1 MGRARFDFSGDV
13 VLVTGASGGIGAGLA
28 RRFAGAG
35 ARAAVH
41 YHANRDGAEKLAE
54 EIGGTAFGADLGTEA
69 GCAGLMEAVVARL
82 GPVDH
87 LVNNAGLQPVKA
99 FIDID
104 GQDIAQM
111 MAANLA
117 APTLLTRALAKAG
130 RRASVVNIASIEG
143 MQPAGGHS
151 HYAASKAAL
160 IMASRAAALELGPL
174 GIRVNSI
181 SPGLI
186 DAGGLK
192 ANWPEG
198 VKRWLDVVPLGRL
211 GRPEDIAEAALF
223 LCSEAAG
230 WITGANLVVDGGVL
244 SAPTW

>member
-1 MGRARFDFSGDV
+1 MGRARFDFAGEV

-35 ARAAVH
+35 ARVAVH
-41 YHANRDGAEKLAE
+41 YHANRPGAETLAA
-54 EIGGTAFGADLGTEA
+54 EIGGAAFGADLSAEP
-69 GCAGLMEAVVARL
+69 GCEGLMAAVAEEL

-87 LVNNAGLQPVKA
+87 LINNAGLQPVKG
-99 FIDID
+99 FSEID
-104 GQDIAQM
+104 GRDIAEM

-117 APTLLTRALAKAG
+117 APTLLTRALARAG
-130 RRASVVNIASIEG
+130 RKASVVNIASIEG
-143 MQPAGGHS
+143 LQPAAGHS

-160 IMASRAAALELGPL
+160 IMATRAAALELGTK

-186 DAGGLK
+186 DTGGLE

-198 VKRWLDVVPLGRL
+198 VKRWRDVVPLGRL
-211 GRPEDIAEAALF
+211 GRPEDIADAALF